1 MKFFKKM
8 GVAVATLVL
17 AIAGAVTIGKVRESG
32 YTDPNPSSIQR
43 VMKDYQDEDGMAG
56 VTEMCRQYVIDNAG
70 VINTSSEDRIV
81 NTIANMALRDD
92 GVIAVAT
99 ENFAEGAVQ
108 APEDLKKTA
117 ERLFDRIGLQNDEGA
132 VMVLDVQSRQSYMYD
147 PSGKLFNDMSDAEI
161 RSIKAAIQKGFEL
174 VDKGD
179 MNGIGTGIA
188 DAYDVVARLISDPSA
203 FQDMNNAYVV
213 EEENG
218 DGFSIVEKTVDG
230 GVSIVSGITRT
241 VTGIARTAVR
251 IVSAVIGGIPVMV
264 LVIGG
269 IIFLVVRSNKK
280 KGRQGGQAGQGGLAG
295 QGGQGGRGARPGAPG
310 APGRGH
316 RGPVNGRNLSQSGNI
331 DTSKISTE
339 GSTYR
344 WSANKNPYSGLNK
357 GRSDHGNAQSSGN
370 NAPGGQGQFG
380 GSKDMSGFVFPND
393 FGSGESSDQGINRTR

>member
-56 VTEMCRQYVIDNAG
+56 VTEMCRQYVIDNAN
-70 VINTSSEDRIV
+70 VINAASEDRIV

-117 ERLFDRIGLQNDEGA
+117 ERLFDRIGLRDDEGA
-132 VMVLDVQSRQSYMYD
+132 VMVLDVQSKQSYMYD
-147 PSGKLFNDMSDAEI
+147 PSGKLFSDMSDAEI
-161 RSIKAAIQKGFEL
+161 RSIEAAIQKGFEL

-179 MNGIGTGIA
+179 MNGVGTGIA

-213 EEENG
+213 EEDDGE
-218 DGFSIVEKTVDG
+218 GFSIVEKTVDG
-230 GVSIVSGITRT
+230 GISIVSGITKT
-241 VTGIARTAVR
+241 VTGIARTA
-251 IVSAVIGGIPVMV
+251 IKIIATVIGGIPIMFI
-264 LVIGG
+264 VIGG
-269 IIFLVVRSNKK
+269 IIFLLVRSNKK
-280 KGRQGGQAGQGGLAG
+280 KNGQNGQGGK
-295 QGGQGGRGARPGAPG
+295 GARSGAPG

-316 RGPVNGRNLSQSGNI
+316 RGPAGLRNGRNLSQSGNI

-357 GRSDHGNAQSSGN
+357 GKG
-370 NAPGGQGQFG
+370 
-380 GSKDMSGFVFPND
+380 DMSGFVFPND
-393 FGSGESSDQGINRTR
+393 FGSGENSDQGTNQTR

>member
-56 VTEMCRQYVIDNAG
+56 VTEMCRQYVIDNAN
-70 VINTSSEDRIV
+70 VINAASEDRIV

-117 ERLFDRIGLQNDEGA
+117 ERLFDRIGLRDDEGA
-132 VMVLDVQSRQSYMYD
+132 VMVLDVQSKQSYMYD
-147 PSGKLFNDMSDAEI
+147 PSGKLFSDMSDAEI
-161 RSIKAAIQKGFEL
+161 RSIEAAIQKGFEL

-179 MNGIGTGIA
+179 MNGVGTGIA

-213 EEENG
+213 EEDDGE
-218 DGFSIVEKTVDG
+218 GFSIVEKTVDG
-230 GVSIVSGITRT
+230 GISIVSGITKT
-241 VTGIARTAVR
+241 VTGIARTA
-251 IVSAVIGGIPVMV
+251 IKIIATVIGGIPIMFI
-264 LVIGG
+264 VIGG
-269 IIFLVVRSNKK
+269 IIFLIVRSNKK
-280 KGRQGGQAGQGGLAG
+280 KNGQNGLAG
-295 QGGQGGRGARPGAPG
+295 QGGQGGKGARSGAPG

-316 RGPVNGRNLSQSGNI
+316 RGPAGLRNGRNLSQSGNI

-357 GRSDHGNAQSSGN
+357 GKG
-370 NAPGGQGQFG
+370 
-380 GSKDMSGFVFPND
+380 DMSGFVFPND
-393 FGSGESSDQGINRTR
+393 FGSGENSDQGTNQTR

>member
-56 VTEMCRQYVIDNAG
+56 VTEMCRQYVIDNAN
-70 VINTSSEDRIV
+70 VINSSSEDRIV

-117 ERLFDRIGLQNDEGA
+117 ERLFDRIGLRDDEGA
-132 VMVLDVQSRQSYMYD
+132 VMVLDVQSKQSYMYD
-147 PSGKLFNDMSDAEI
+147 PSGKLFSDMSDAEI
-161 RSIKAAIQKGFEL
+161 RSIEAAIQKGFEL

-179 MNGIGTGIA
+179 MNGVGTGIA

-213 EEENG
+213 EEDDGE
-218 DGFSIVEKTVDG
+218 GFSIVEKTVDG
-230 GVSIVSGITRT
+230 GISIVSGITKT
-241 VTGIARTAVR
+241 VTGIARTA
-251 IVSAVIGGIPVMV
+251 IKIIATVIGGIPIMFI
-264 LVIGG
+264 VIGG
-269 IIFLVVRSNKK
+269 IIFLLVRSNKK
-280 KGRQGGQAGQGGLAG
+280 KNGQNGQNGLAG
-295 QGGQGGRGARPGAPG
+295 QGGQGGKGARSGAPG

-316 RGPVNGRNLSQSGNI
+316 RGPAGLRNGRNLSQSGNI

-357 GRSDHGNAQSSGN
+357 GKG
-370 NAPGGQGQFG
+370 
-380 GSKDMSGFVFPND
+380 DMSGFVFPND
-393 FGSGESSDQGINRTR
+393 FGSGENSDQGTNQTR

>member
-8 GVAVATLVL
+8 GVAVATIVL

-56 VTEMCRQYVIDNAG
+56 VTEMCRQYVIDNAN
-70 VINTSSEDRIV
+70 VINAASEDRIV

-117 ERLFDRIGLQNDEGA
+117 ERLFDRIGLRDDEGA
-132 VMVLDVQSRQSYMYD
+132 VMVLDVQSKQSYMYD
-147 PSGKLFNDMSDAEI
+147 PSGKLFSDMSDAEI
-161 RSIKAAIQKGFEL
+161 RSIEAAIQKGFEL

-179 MNGIGTGIA
+179 MNGVGTGIA

-213 EEENG
+213 EEDDGE
-218 DGFSIVEKTVDG
+218 GFSIVEKTVDG
-230 GVSIVSGITRT
+230 GISIVSGITKT
-241 VTGIARTAVR
+241 VTGIARTA
-251 IVSAVIGGIPVMV
+251 IKIIATVIGGIPIMFI
-264 LVIGG
+264 VIGG
-269 IIFLVVRSNKK
+269 IIFLIVRSNKK
-280 KGRQGGQAGQGGLAG
+280 KNGQNGLAG
-295 QGGQGGRGARPGAPG
+295 QGGQGGKGARSGAPG

-316 RGPVNGRNLSQSGNI
+316 RGPAGLRNGRNLSQSGNI

-357 GRSDHGNAQSSGN
+357 GKG
-370 NAPGGQGQFG
+370 
-380 GSKDMSGFVFPND
+380 DMSGFVFPND
-393 FGSGESSDQGINRTR
+393 FGSGENSDQGTNQTR

>member
-161 RSIKAAIQKGFEL
+161 RSIEAALQKGFEL

-188 DAYDVVARLISDPSA
+188 DAYDVVARLISDPST

-241 VTGIARTAVR
+241 VTGIARTAVK
-251 IVSAVIGGIPVMV
+251 IVSTVIGGIPVMV

-280 KGRQGGQAGQGGLAG
+280 KGRQGGQAGHAG
-295 QGGQGGRGARPGAPG
+295 QGASAG
-310 APGRGH
+310 APGRPGGFGNGH
-316 RGPVNGRNLSQSGNI
+316 KGPAGIRGGRNLSQSGNI
-331 DTSKISTE
+331 DTSKISKE
-339 GSTYR
+339 GSQYR

-357 GRSDHGNAQSSGN
+357 GKA
-370 NAPGGQGQFG
+370 
-380 GSKDMSGFVFPND
+380 DMSGFVFPND
-393 FGSGESSDQGINRTR
+393 FGSGETGDQGTNQTR

>member
-56 VTEMCRQYVIDNAG
+56 VTEMCRQYVIDNAN
-70 VINTSSEDRIV
+70 VINAASEDRIV

-117 ERLFDRIGLQNDEGA
+117 ERLFDRIGLRDDEGA
-132 VMVLDVQSRQSYMYD
+132 VMVLDVQSKQSYMYD
-147 PSGKLFNDMSDAEI
+147 PSGKLFSDMSDAEI
-161 RSIKAAIQKGFEL
+161 RSIEAAIQKGFEL

-179 MNGIGTGIA
+179 MNGVGTGIA

-213 EEENG
+213 EEDDGE
-218 DGFSIVEKTVDG
+218 GFSIVEKTVDG
-230 GVSIVSGITRT
+230 GISIVSGITKT
-241 VTGIARTAVR
+241 VTGIARTA
-251 IVSAVIGGIPVMV
+251 IKIIATVIGGIPIMFI
-264 LVIGG
+264 VIGG

-280 KGRQGGQAGQGGLAG
+280 KNGQNGFAG
-295 QGGQGGRGARPGAPG
+295 QGGQGGKGARSGAPG

-316 RGPVNGRNLSQSGNI
+316 RGPAGLRNGRNLSQSGNI

-357 GRSDHGNAQSSGN
+357 GKG
-370 NAPGGQGQFG
+370 
-380 GSKDMSGFVFPND
+380 DMSGFVFPND
-393 FGSGESSDQGINRTR
+393 FGSGENSDQGTNQTR

>member
-56 VTEMCRQYVIDNAG
+56 VTEMCRQYVIDNAN
-70 VINTSSEDRIV
+70 VINAASEDRIV

-117 ERLFDRIGLQNDEGA
+117 ERLFDRIGLRDDEGA
-132 VMVLDVQSRQSYMYD
+132 VMVLDVQSKQSYMYD
-147 PSGKLFNDMSDAEI
+147 PSGKLFSDMSDAEI
-161 RSIKAAIQKGFEL
+161 RSIEAAIQKGFEL

-179 MNGIGTGIA
+179 MNGVGTGIA

-213 EEENG
+213 EEDDGE
-218 DGFSIVEKTVDG
+218 GFSIVEKTVDG
-230 GVSIVSGITRT
+230 GISIVSGITKT
-241 VTGIARTAVR
+241 VTGIARTA
-251 IVSAVIGGIPVMV
+251 IKIIATVIGGIPIMFI
-264 LVIGG
+264 VIGG
-269 IIFLVVRSNKK
+269 IIFLLVRSNKK
-280 KGRQGGQAGQGGLAG
+280 KNGQNGQNGLAG
-295 QGGQGGRGARPGAPG
+295 QGGQGGKGARSGAPG

-316 RGPVNGRNLSQSGNI
+316 RGPAGLRNGRNLSQSGNI

-357 GRSDHGNAQSSGN
+357 GKG
-370 NAPGGQGQFG
+370 
-380 GSKDMSGFVFPND
+380 DMSGFVFPND
-393 FGSGESSDQGINRTR
+393 FGSGENSDQGTNQTR

>member
-56 VTEMCRQYVIDNAG
+56 VTEMCRQYVIDNAN
-70 VINTSSEDRIV
+70 VINSSSEDRIV

-117 ERLFDRIGLQNDEGA
+117 ERLFDRIGLRDDEGA
-132 VMVLDVQSRQSYMYD
+132 VMVLDVQSKQSYMYD
-147 PSGKLFNDMSDAEI
+147 PSGKLFSDMSDAEI
-161 RSIKAAIQKGFEL
+161 RSIEAAIQKGFEL

-179 MNGIGTGIA
+179 MNGVGTGIA

-213 EEENG
+213 EEDDGE
-218 DGFSIVEKTVDG
+218 GFSIVEKTVDG
-230 GVSIVSGITRT
+230 GISIVSGITKT
-241 VTGIARTAVR
+241 VTGIARTA
-251 IVSAVIGGIPVMV
+251 IKIIATVIGGIPIMFI
-264 LVIGG
+264 VIGG
-269 IIFLVVRSNKK
+269 IIFLLVRSNKK
-280 KGRQGGQAGQGGLAG
+280 KNGQNGQNGKGV
-295 QGGQGGRGARPGAPG
+295 RSGAPG

-316 RGPVNGRNLSQSGNI
+316 RGPAGLRNGRNLSQSGNI

-357 GRSDHGNAQSSGN
+357 GKG
-370 NAPGGQGQFG
+370 
-380 GSKDMSGFVFPND
+380 DMSGFVFPND
-393 FGSGESSDQGINRTR
+393 FGSGENSDQGTNQTR

>member
-56 VTEMCRQYVIDNAG
+56 VTEMCRQYVIDNAN
-70 VINTSSEDRIV
+70 VINAASEDRIV

-117 ERLFDRIGLQNDEGA
+117 ERLFDRIGLRDDEGA
-132 VMVLDVQSRQSYMYD
+132 VMVLDVQSKQSYMYD
-147 PSGKLFNDMSDAEI
+147 PSGKLFSDMSDAEI
-161 RSIKAAIQKGFEL
+161 RSIEAAIQKGFEL

-179 MNGIGTGIA
+179 MNGVGTGIA

-213 EEENG
+213 EEDDGE
-218 DGFSIVEKTVDG
+218 GFSIVEKTVDG
-230 GVSIVSGITRT
+230 GISIVSGITKT
-241 VTGIARTAVR
+241 VPGIARTA
-251 IVSAVIGGIPVMV
+251 IKIIATVIGGIPIMFI
-264 LVIGG
+264 VIGG
-269 IIFLVVRSNKK
+269 IIFLIVRSNKK
-280 KGRQGGQAGQGGLAG
+280 KNGQNGLAG
-295 QGGQGGRGARPGAPG
+295 QGGQGGKGARSGAPG

-316 RGPVNGRNLSQSGNI
+316 RGPAGLRNGRNLSQSGNI

-357 GRSDHGNAQSSGN
+357 GKG
-370 NAPGGQGQFG
+370 
-380 GSKDMSGFVFPND
+380 DMSGFVFPND
-393 FGSGESSDQGINRTR
+393 FGSGENSDQGTNQTR

>member
-56 VTEMCRQYVIDNAG
+56 VTEMCRQYVIDNAN
-70 VINTSSEDRIV
+70 VINAASEDRIV

-117 ERLFDRIGLQNDEGA
+117 ERLFDRIGLRDDEGA
-132 VMVLDVQSRQSYMYD
+132 VMVLDVQSKQSYMYD
-147 PSGKLFNDMSDAEI
+147 PSGKLFSDMSDAEI
-161 RSIKAAIQKGFEL
+161 RSIEAAIQKGFEL

-179 MNGIGTGIA
+179 MNGVGTGIA

-213 EEENG
+213 EEDDGE
-218 DGFSIVEKTVDG
+218 GFSIVEKTVDG
-230 GVSIVSGITRT
+230 GISIVSGITKT
-241 VTGIARTAVR
+241 VTGIARTA
-251 IVSAVIGGIPVMV
+251 IKIITTVIGGIPIMFI
-264 LVIGG
+264 VIGG
-269 IIFLVVRSNKK
+269 IIFLLVRSNKK
-280 KGRQGGQAGQGGLAG
+280 KNGQNGQNGK
-295 QGGQGGRGARPGAPG
+295 GARSGAPG

-316 RGPVNGRNLSQSGNI
+316 RGSAGLRNGRNLSQSGNI

-357 GRSDHGNAQSSGN
+357 GKG
-370 NAPGGQGQFG
+370 
-380 GSKDMSGFVFPND
+380 DMSGFVFPND
-393 FGSGESSDQGINRTR
+393 FGSGENSDQGMDRTR

>member
-32 YTDPNPSSIQR
+32 YTDPTPSSIQR
-43 VMKDYQDEDGMAG
+43 VMKDYQDEDGLAG
-56 VTEMCRQYVIDNAG
+56 VTEMCRQYVIDNAN
-70 VINTSSEDRIV
+70 VINAASEDRIV

-117 ERLFDRIGLQNDEGA
+117 ERLFDRIGLRDDEGA
-132 VMVLDVQSRQSYMYD
+132 VMVLDVQSKQSYMYD
-147 PSGKLFNDMSDAEI
+147 PSGKLFSDMSDAEI
-161 RSIKAAIQKGFEL
+161 RSIEAAIQKGFEL

-179 MNGIGTGIA
+179 MNGVGTGIA

-213 EEENG
+213 EEDDGE
-218 DGFSIVEKTVDG
+218 GFSIVEKTVDG
-230 GVSIVSGITRT
+230 GISIVSGITKT
-241 VTGIARTAVR
+241 VTGIARTA
-251 IVSAVIGGIPVMV
+251 IKIIATVIGGIPIMFI
-264 LVIGG
+264 VIGG
-269 IIFLVVRSNKK
+269 IIFLLVRSNKK
-280 KGRQGGQAGQGGLAG
+280 KNGQNGQNGKGV
-295 QGGQGGRGARPGAPG
+295 RSGAPG

-316 RGPVNGRNLSQSGNI
+316 RGPAGLRNGRNLSQSGNI

-357 GRSDHGNAQSSGN
+357 GKG
-370 NAPGGQGQFG
+370 
-380 GSKDMSGFVFPND
+380 DMSGFVFPND
-393 FGSGESSDQGINRTR
+393 FGSGENSDQGTNQTR

>member
-56 VTEMCRQYVIDNAG
+56 VTEMCRQYVIDNAN
-70 VINTSSEDRIV
+70 VINAASEDRIV

-117 ERLFDRIGLQNDEGA
+117 ERLFDRIGLRDDEGA
-132 VMVLDVQSRQSYMYD
+132 VMVLDVQSKQSYMYD
-147 PSGKLFNDMSDAEI
+147 PSGKLFSDMSDAEI
-161 RSIKAAIQKGFEL
+161 RSIEAAIQKGFEL

-179 MNGIGTGIA
+179 MNGVGTGIA

-213 EEENG
+213 EEDDGE
-218 DGFSIVEKTVDG
+218 GFSIVEKTVDG
-230 GVSIVSGITRT
+230 GISIVSGITKT
-241 VTGIARTAVR
+241 VTGIARTA
-251 IVSAVIGGIPVMV
+251 IKIITTVIGGIPIMFI
-264 LVIGG
+264 VIGG
-269 IIFLVVRSNKK
+269 IIFLIVRSNKK
-280 KGRQGGQAGQGGLAG
+280 KNGQNGQNGK
-295 QGGQGGRGARPGAPG
+295 GARSGAPG

-316 RGPVNGRNLSQSGNI
+316 RGPAGLRNGRNLSQSGNI

-357 GRSDHGNAQSSGN
+357 GKG
-370 NAPGGQGQFG
+370 
-380 GSKDMSGFVFPND
+380 DMSGFVFPND
-393 FGSGESSDQGINRTR
+393 FGSGENSDQGTNQTR

>member
-56 VTEMCRQYVIDNAG
+56 VTEMCRQYVIDNAN
-70 VINTSSEDRIV
+70 VINAASEDRIV

-117 ERLFDRIGLQNDEGA
+117 ERLFDRIGLRDDEGA
-132 VMVLDVQSRQSYMYD
+132 VMVLDVQSKQSYMYD
-147 PSGKLFNDMSDAEI
+147 PSGKLFSDMSDAEI
-161 RSIKAAIQKGFEL
+161 RSIEAAIQKGFEL

-179 MNGIGTGIA
+179 MNGVGTGIA

-213 EEENG
+213 EEDDGE
-218 DGFSIVEKTVDG
+218 GFSIVEKTVDG
-230 GVSIVSGITRT
+230 GISIVSGITKT
-241 VTGIARTAVR
+241 VTGIARTA
-251 IVSAVIGGIPVMV
+251 IKIITTVIGGIPIMFI
-264 LVIGG
+264 VIGG
-269 IIFLVVRSNKK
+269 IIFLLVRSNKK
-280 KGRQGGQAGQGGLAG
+280 KNGQNGQNGK
-295 QGGQGGRGARPGAPG
+295 GARSGAPG

-316 RGPVNGRNLSQSGNI
+316 RGPAGLRNGRNLSQSGNI

-357 GRSDHGNAQSSGN
+357 GKG
-370 NAPGGQGQFG
+370 
-380 GSKDMSGFVFPND
+380 DMSGFVFPND
-393 FGSGESSDQGINRTR
+393 FGSGENSDQGTNQTR

>member
-56 VTEMCRQYVIDNAG
+56 VTEMCRQYVIDNAN
-70 VINTSSEDRIV
+70 VINAASEDRIV

-117 ERLFDRIGLQNDEGA
+117 ERLFDRIGLRDDEGA
-132 VMVLDVQSRQSYMYD
+132 VMVLDVQSKQSYMYD
-147 PSGKLFNDMSDAEI
+147 PSGKLFSDMSDAEI
-161 RSIKAAIQKGFEL
+161 RSIEAAIQKGFEL

-179 MNGIGTGIA
+179 MNGVGTGIA

-213 EEENG
+213 EEDDGE
-218 DGFSIVEKTVDG
+218 GFSIVEKTVDG
-230 GVSIVSGITRT
+230 GISIVSGITKT
-241 VTGIARTAVR
+241 VTGIARTA
-251 IVSAVIGGIPVMV
+251 IKIITTVIGGIPIMFI
-264 LVIGG
+264 VIGG
-269 IIFLVVRSNKK
+269 IIFLLVRSNKK
-280 KGRQGGQAGQGGLAG
+280 KNGQNGQNGKGV
-295 QGGQGGRGARPGAPG
+295 RSGAPG

-316 RGPVNGRNLSQSGNI
+316 RGPAGLRNGRNLSQSGNI

-357 GRSDHGNAQSSGN
+357 GKG
-370 NAPGGQGQFG
+370 
-380 GSKDMSGFVFPND
+380 DMSGFVFPND
-393 FGSGESSDQGINRTR
+393 FGSGENSDQGTNQTR